1 MADAPNEDKL
11 IPSDQ
16 ELQKI
21 QYNKLVM
28 AVKPKPPLLRNI
40 LGAFVIGGAICT
52 LGQAMIN
59 FYKSMGLS
67 KLDAGAATSAT
78 LVFLAAILTGFG
90 VYDSVAKYA
99 GAGTI
104 VPITGFANS
113 IVAPA
118 LEFRRE
124 GMVFGV
130 GQKIFSL
137 AGPVLAFGFVNAW
150 LVGLITYLLK

>member
-1 MADAPNEDKL
+1 MAGSDKEDKL

-21 QYNKLVM
+21 QYQKMVTT
-28 AVKPKPPLLRNI
+28 VKPKPPLLRNI
-40 LGAFVIGGAICT
+40 LGAFVFGGAICT
-52 LGQAMIN
+52 LGQAMIA
-59 FYKSMGLS
+59 FYKSVGLS
-67 KLDAGAATSAT
+67 KIDAGAATSAT
-78 LVFLAAILTGFG
+78 LVFLAALLTGLG
-90 VYDSVAKYA
+90 VYDSLAKYA

-130 GQKIFSL
+130 GQKMFSL
-137 AGPVLAFGFVNAW
+137 AGPVLAFGFVTAW

>member
-1 MADAPNEDKL
+1 MAGSEKEDKI

-21 QYNKLVM
+21 QYQKMVTT
-28 AVKPKPPLLRNI
+28 VKPKPPLLRNI
-40 LGAFVIGGAICT
+40 LGAFVFGGAICT

-59 FYKSMGLS
+59 FFMSIGLS

-78 LVFLAAILTGFG
+78 LVFLAALLTGLG
-90 VYDSVAKYA
+90 VYDSLAKYA

-130 GQKIFSL
+130 GQKMFSL
-137 AGPVLAFGFVNAW
+137 AGPVLAFGFVTAW